1 MRLPSVSKIYCL
13 LRTTSA
19 PQTAIE
25 KLNEALQ
32 EQYSTHIA
40 SSTEIHPLLSDLSKP
55 DFDLPGPMFQKLQAE
70 TTHIIHCAWD
80 VNFALPVRS
89 FEPQLAALQNL
100 VNLSLSSSFT
110 QPAHLLFCSS
120 VGTAIATSA
129 QCPSEE
135 VTIPEDPIKELTDA
149 SPTGY
154 ARSKIIAER
163 MLERAVLDGA
173 RAVILR
179 IGQIIPSQNSGS
191 ILWNPNEMIP
201 LLIRSAL
208 STRSLPETPGGGDR
222 CSWID
227 VDSLSKTI
235 LDISH
240 LDRVISGEEGMER
253 PHLVYNLVHP
263 RPCSWKADFL
273 PALKKAGLVFEV
285 VDWQTWL
292 KKLRSSEEDIKKNP
306 SRKLL
311 AFWEAQNING
321 EGKKIKFETA
331 AAQEQ
336 SDAMKNMGGV
346 VNEEYVAKLLD
357 AWRIVWSVST

>member
-1 MRLPSVSKIYCL
+1 MS
-13 LRTTSA
+13 
-19 PQTAIE
+19 
-25 KLNEALQ
+25 
-32 EQYSTHIA
+32 
-40 SSTEIHPLLSDLSKP
+40 
-55 DFDLPGPMFQKLQAE
+55 
-70 TTHIIHCAWD
+70 
-80 VNFALPVRS
+80 
-89 FEPQLAALQNL
+89 
-100 VNLSLSSSFT
+100 
-110 QPAHLLFCSS
+110 
-120 VGTAIATSA
+120 TSA
-129 QCPSEE
+129 QRPSQQ

-163 MLERAVLDGA
+163 MLERAVVLDGA

-191 ILWNPNEMIP
+191 MLWNPNEMIP

-208 STRSLPETPGGGDR
+208 GIRSLPETPGGGDR

-227 VDSLSKTI
+227 VHSLSKTI

-240 LDRVISGEEGMER
+240 LDRVISGEEDKER
-253 PHLVYNLVHP
+253 LHLVYNLVHP

-292 KKLRSSEEDIKKNP
+292 EKLRSSEKDVKKNP
-306 SRKLL
+306 SRKML
-311 AFWEAQNING
+311 AFWEAQNIDG
-321 EGKKIKFETA
+321 EGKEIKFETA
-331 AAQEQ
+331 AAEGQ
-336 SDAMKNMGGV
+336 SDATKNMGRV
-346 VNEEYVAKLLD
+346 VDEEYVAKLLD